1 MPSRTER
8 PKCGLDID
16 VASTSTLVS
25 MSTTER
31 TPTTTDDT
39 VDIARLSRMSGVT
52 SRTLRHY
59 DQIGLLTP
67 ALTSA
72 DGRRHYGR
80 DEVLRLQHILVLRE
94 LDTPLADI
102 ARIVDADDPA
112 VTAATLRDHLAALT
126 AQRDRFA
133 RLASTVARTIDSL
146 EKGTTMTNEDILNGF
161 DHKRYQ
167 PQARERWGDEAVDRS
182 NAKWESL
189 GKEGQQR
196 HLDTHREVVEAL
208 GAAIR
213 VGFAPDSTEVQ
224 EIVAKHYA
232 WVSLFWTPTAETYR
246 GLTQMYVDDERFR
259 RNYDEVAPG
268 AAVLLRDAADIYAGR
283 ELA

>member
-1 MPSRTER
+1 MLTADET
-8 PKCGLDID
+8 LDIRH
-16 VASTSTLVS
+16 VAHLT
-25 MSTTER
+25 
-31 TPTTTDDT
+31 
-39 VDIARLSRMSGVT
+39 GVT

-59 DQIGLLTP
+59 DAIGLLTP
-67 ALTSA
+67 AWTSH

-80 DEVLRLQHILVLRE
+80 EQLLRLQHILVLRE
-94 LDTPLADI
+94 LGTSLDRI
-102 ARIVDADDPA
+102 AQIVATDDPA
-112 VTAATLRDHLAALT
+112 TVMALLRDHLAGLT
-126 AQRDRFA
+126 AERERYA

-146 EKGTTMTNEDILNGF
+146 EKGKTMTASQIFEGF
-161 DHKRYQ
+161 DHARYE
-167 PQARERWGDEAVDRS
+167 PEARERWGDDAVDNS
-182 NAKWESL
+182 NAKWAAL

-213 VGFAPDSTEVQ
+213 VGFGPESPEVQ

-232 WVSLFWTPTAETYR
+232 WVSLFWTPNAETYT

-268 AAVLLRDAADIYAGR
+268 AAALLRDAAELYAR
-283 ELA
+283 EHLS

>member
-1 MPSRTER
+1 M
-8 PKCGLDID
+8 DI
-16 VASTSTLVS
+16 
-25 MSTTER
+25 
-31 TPTTTDDT
+31 TTTTAALDRDAT
-39 VDIARLSRMSGVT
+39 VDIARVARLSGVS

-59 DQIGLLTP
+59 DQLGLLSP
-67 ALTSA
+67 AWTGA

-80 DEVLRLQHILVLRE
+80 AELLRLQHILVLRE
-94 LDTPLADI
+94 LGTPLDRI
-102 ARIVDADDPA
+102 GVIVDADDPA
-112 VTAATLRDHLAALT
+112 VTVAQLRDHLVGLT
-126 AQRDRFA
+126 AERDRYA
-133 RLASTVARTIDSL
+133 RLARTVASTIDSI
-146 EKGTTMTNEDILNGF
+146 EKGTTMTNEQLFEGF
-161 DHKRYQ
+161 EHKRYE
-167 PQARERWGDEAVDRS
+167 PEARERWGDEAVDSS

-213 VGFAPDSTEVQ
+213 VGFAPDSDEVQ
-224 EIVAKHYA
+224 EIVAQHYA

-268 AAVLLRDAADIYAGR
+268 AAALLRDAADLWAGR
-283 ELA
+283 NL